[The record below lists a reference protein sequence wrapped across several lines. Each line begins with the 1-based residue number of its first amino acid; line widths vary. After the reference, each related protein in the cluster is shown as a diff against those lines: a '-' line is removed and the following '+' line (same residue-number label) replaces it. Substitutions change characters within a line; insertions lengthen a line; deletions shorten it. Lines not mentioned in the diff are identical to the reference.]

1 MNKFHVFLF
10 SFFIGLIP
18 ISAQQTIDFEYA
30 PPQNSHFIIN
40 SKIES
45 IGTMKLTG
53 DKAEMEALKKIGYN
67 QDRKMS
73 YAFDIDVNMKTFKK
87 TAESFPFEFNYEK
100 IKIDVDSDGKKNNQL
115 LSFSDITISGDL
127 RKDKEVITK
136 ITTSGNDAKDNF
148 IKSMPR
154 EFLRQIISK
163 KNMKVGDQ
171 FIVEKAM
178 QSVTDD
184 FKMNGTFAYTLK
196 KIDPEVAYFEI
207 VINLKNDQDSSMAL
221 SGNGSGE
228 MVYNHINHYVLS
240 ENSTSNIEASKI
252 EKTFK
257 MEVQTLIKSYF
268 SIKLIE

>member
-40 SKIES
+40 NKTETV
-45 IGTMKLTG
+45 GTMKITG

-73 YAFDIDVNMKTFKK
+73 YVFDIDVNMKTFQK
-87 TAESFPFEFNYEK
+87 TEESFPFEFNYEK

-115 LSFSDITISGDL
+115 VSFTDITISGDL
-127 RKDKEVITK
+127 RKDKEVITH
-136 ITTSGNDAKDNF
+136 ISQSGDDAKDNF

-178 QSVTDD
+178 QSATDD
-184 FKMNGTFAYTLK
+184 FKMSGTFAYTLK

-207 VINLKNDQDSSMAL
+207 VINLKNDQDSSMILA
-221 SGNGSGE
+221 GNGAGE
-228 MVYNHINHYVLS
+228 MIYNHINRYVIS
-240 ENSTSNIEASKI
+240 ENTTSSIDASKI

-257 MEVQTLIKSYF
+257 INAKTTMKSYF
-268 SIKLIE
+268 SIKLLE